1 MSDIIAVVDD
11 EKCNPDKCE
20 HECISFDPLNRSPTG
35 PDGFHIDDETGK
47 ARISESVVMEG
58 HRVCATKCPFDAIK
72 LVNLQKETGEKL
84 HQYGENSF
92 RLYGLPAPKEGKVVG
107 VLGRNGTG
115 KSTALNILAG
125 ELRPNLGD
133 YDEGADWE
141 DVVTA
146 HRGTELQTYF
156 ERLAGEGV
164 TASSKV
170 QRVDGIRG
178 AFDGT
183 ARDMLEALDERGVT
197 DDLVETLEVETALD
211 NDVEDLSGGELQRV
225 AIAGCLAKDAD
236 VYLIDEPSSFLD
248 VRQRLNVA
256 RAIRAQTAEAEDDR
270 RAVVVEHDLA
280 TLDVVADLVHV
291 AHGEPGAYGMISNA
305 MSSRV
310 GVNQYLQGYLKSHN
324 LRIRD
329 EEITFERGS
338 AGTSAGD
345 TVFEYPDLKK
355 SFGEDDFSL
364 RVEGGDLR
372 EGDVVGVLGEN
383 GIGKSTFF
391 RMLAG
396 ETEPDNTEL
405 EKTASFAYKP
415 QHLEPE
421 RAKVEFVLMQDVEMD
436 QRFETFVK
444 RPLELEELYDK
455 HTDDLSGGELQR
467 VGVAACLGQ
476 DADAYLLD
484 EPSAYLDVE
493 TRVSLAKSLRR
504 FARDAE
510 VPVVVVD
517 HDLVFL
523 DYIADRAVVF
533 DGEPGVH
540 GHAGAPDDV
549 GDGFDDFLEQVDMTF
564 RKDPDTGRPR
574 ANKPES
580 QKDREQREKGEFYE

>member
-1 MSDIIAVVDD
+1 MTDLIAVVDD

-20 HECISFDPLNRSPTG
+20 HECINFDPLNRSPTG
-35 PDGFHIDDETGK
+35 PDGFRIDEKTGK
-47 ARISESVVMEG
+47 ARISEAVVMEG
-58 HRVCATKCPFDAIK
+58 HKISANKCPFDAIH

-125 ELRPNLGD
+125 DMKPNLGE
-133 YDEGADWE
+133 YEEGVNWDEI
-141 DVVTA
+141 VTA

-156 ERLAGEGV
+156 ERLAEGGV
-164 TASSKV
+164 VASSKV
-170 QRVDGIRG
+170 QRVDEIKG
-178 AFDGT
+178 AFDG
-183 ARDMLEALDERGVT
+183 RVEELLDSLDERGNL
-197 DDLVETLEVETALD
+197 DRLVSTLDMEETLSK
-211 NDVEDLSGGELQRV
+211 DVGSLSGGELQRV
-225 AIAGCLAKDAD
+225 AVAGCLARDAD
-236 VYLIDEPSSFLD
+236 VYLLDEPSSFLD
-248 VRQRLNVA
+248 VKQRLNVA
-256 RAIRAQTAEAEDDR
+256 SAVREETAEADDDR

-310 GVNQYLQGYLKSHN
+310 GVNQYLRGYLKSHN

-345 TVFEYPDLKK
+345 TVVEYPNLEK
-355 SFGEDDFSL
+355 SFDSFDL

-383 GIGKSTFF
+383 AIGKSTFV
-391 RMLAG
+391 RTLAG
-396 ETEPDNTEL
+396 ELEPDNTEL
-405 EKTASFAYKP
+405 DSTATFAYKP
-415 QHLEPE
+415 QHLEAQD
-421 RAKVEFVLMQDVEMD
+421 AKVEFVLMQDIDMSSQRYQTLVE
-436 QRFETFVK
+436 E
-444 RPLELEELYDK
+444 PLELDELYEQNAA
-455 HTDDLSGGELQR
+455 DLSGGELQR
-467 VGVAACLGQ
+467 VGIAACLGQ
-476 DADAYLLD
+476 EADAYLLD

-510 VPVVVVD
+510 VPVVVID

-523 DYIADRAVVF
+523 DYISDRAMVF
-533 DGEPGVH
+533 DGEPGVR
-540 GHAGAPDDV
+540 GHAGEPDDV
-549 GDGFDDFLEQVDMTF
+549 SDGFDKFLSTVYMTF

-574 ANKPES
+574 ANKPGS
-580 QKDREQREKGEFYE
+580 QKDREQRESGEFYE